1 MIGRSGAESQPH
13 EDIYVRL
20 RDAID
25 RMPIGYPATRS
36 GVEIRLLKK
45 LFTPLEASIALS
57 LGMLPDTVARI
68 HRRLN
73 RQTPLDIK
81 ELEGRLFA
89 MFRKGAISMDASRG
103 PADRRYSL
111 SQLAIGM
118 FEYQVDRLSPDFA
131 KNFEAYIDTDF
142 SEAFFR
148 SRTPQMRTIPIGK
161 ALRSGLTIA
170 PYNDV
175 RKILASAPEPIVVQN
190 CVCRQSND
198 VLGEPCVHSDI
209 RETCF
214 VFGNAGLSVLE
225 RNSGRRID
233 RSEAF
238 SILERAEEAGFVLQP
253 QNSRSPDFI
262 CCCCG
267 DCCHVLRAYKKLP
280 RPAEHFCAPCIA
292 VFDMERCTGCGRC
305 ADRCGMNA
313 IRVDGKS
320 VVLDEWRCLG
330 CGACVGSCT
339 RSAISLRARDKQPT
353 VPLNQTTLYMR
364 ILRERFG
371 IRGLLKLAAR
381 ILTGRKL

>member
-1 MIGRSGAESQPH
+1 MTVHTDSTSPQH
-13 EDIYVRL
+13 EDVYVRL

-57 LGMLPDTVARI
+57 LGMLPEPVRRI
-68 HRRLN
+68 HRRLGKE
-73 RQTPLDIK
+73 TPLSRE
-81 ELEGRLFA
+81 ELEEHLFA
-89 MFRKGAISMDASRG
+89 MFRKGAISMDAGRG
-103 PADRRYSL
+103 PGDRRYSL
-111 SQLAIGM
+111 GQLAIGM
-118 FEYQVDRLSPDFA
+118 FEYQVDRLTPDFA
-131 KNFEAYIDTDF
+131 RDFETYIDTDF
-142 SEAFFR
+142 RDAFFR
-148 SRTPQMRTIPIGK
+148 SATPQMRTVPIGK
-161 ALRSGLTIA
+161 AIQSTMNIA

-233 RSEAF
+233 RSEAYG
-238 SILERAEEAGFVLQP
+238 ILERAEEAGFVLQP

-280 RPAEHFCAPCIA
+280 RPAEHFCAPYIA
-292 VFDMERCTGCGRC
+292 VIDMERCTVCGRC
-305 ADRCGMNA
+305 AERCGMNA
-313 IRVDGKS
+313 IRIEEKCAI
-320 VVLDEWRCLG
+320 LDEWRCLG
-330 CGACVGSCT
+330 CGACVGWCKRAAIT
-339 RSAISLRARDKQPT
+339 LRSRNKQPT
-353 VPLNQTTLYMR
+353 VPLNQTTLYAR

-381 ILTGRKL
+381 LLTGRPL